1 MVLEFWLN
9 HFTGLDFVQVRK
21 GVFMKESWTSLGFEP
36 CTFIYPG
43 KYSTIK
49 IMRPLVL
56 KTCGHSPLFT
66 TTITRSIVVLGWC
79 IFKACK
85 LVCAPKY
92 TTDGITSL
100 LVNWQL
106 FNHTSLVAIHSAL
119 LSRWVSRWVLN
130 WRILDICHGR
140 HRYCPWRKK
149 FMLFFLSLNQVCCSI
164 CCFVGKPVLLRF
176 TSFLHGA
183 QNFVRWEKW
192 QISYMNWCSFEACK

>member
-66 TTITRSIVVLGWC
+66 TTISRLIVVLGWC

-92 TTDGITSL
+92 TTNGITSL

-106 FNHTSLVAIHSAL
+106 FNHTSVVAIHSGPIKSMSQPMSFKL
-119 LSRWVSRWVLN
+119 THTRYMSRTPQILSVE
-130 WRILDICHGR
+130 
-140 HRYCPWRKK
+140 RKIYAV
-149 FMLFFLSLNQVCCSI
+149 FSL
-164 CCFVGKPVLLRF
+164 
-176 TSFLHGA
+176 T
-183 QNFVRWEKW
+183 
-192 QISYMNWCSFEACK
+192 